1 MKKNSI
7 ELVKVDDAFEKYLS
21 PEEIETADAE
31 AEAESKVLFAMLE
44 DVSKMVVQLMQKK
57 NLSFRAFAK
66 ENELSLSMA
75 TKIIKGS
82 GNITLATLASVASK
96 NGLKVKIGF
105 ETD

>member
-1 MKKNSI
+1 MKNESI
-7 ELVKVDDAFEKYLS
+7 ELVKVDDAFDKYLS
-21 PEEIETADAE
+21 KEEILAADAE
-31 AEAESKVLFAMLE
+31 AEAESKVLFTMLD

-96 NGLKVKIGF
+96 NGMKVKIGF
-105 ETD
+105 EKG

>member
-7 ELVKVDDAFEKYLS
+7 ELVKVDEAFEKYLS
-21 PEEIETADAE
+21 REEIETADAE
-31 AEAESKVLFAMLE
+31 AEAESKVLFEMLE
-44 DVSKMVVQLMQKK
+44 DVSNMVVQIMQKK